1 MVDIIVVLIVVVL
14 LGFAL
19 KGSIKH
25 FKGDSPC
32 CGGGGGTVVLDI
44 PDKKLDKPVLGKKVL
59 KISGMH
65 CEHCVK
71 AVTEA
76 INKVDGASAKVNLS
90 ENEAVVSYD
99 RELDEEQLRSAVT
112 KAYDKLEEMGIGKEE
127 VKGILHK
134 LADFAKSLFN

>member
-1 MVDIIVVLIVVVL
+1 MVDIIIVLIVIVL

-25 FKGDSPC
+25 FKGESPC
-32 CGGGGGTVVLDI
+32 CGGGGGEIVLDI
-44 PDKKLDKPVLGKKVL
+44 PDKKLENPILGKKVL

-76 INKVDGASAKVNLS
+76 INKIDGAAAKGHQLPYHIYKTLRQCSDLPGIPHNSGEDQEGTGRVPVS
-90 ENEAVVSYD
+90 EAE
-99 RELDEEQLRSAVT
+99 R
-112 KAYDKLEEMGIGKEE
+112 G
-127 VKGILHK
+127 VK
-134 LADFAKSLFN
+134 

>member
-76 INKVDGASAKVNLS
+76 INKVDGHFFGSHGVK
-90 ENEAVVSYD
+90 
-99 RELDEEQLRSAVT
+99 LRDPFRFRRV
-112 KAYDKLEEMGIGKEE
+112 DMI
-127 VKGILHK
+127 
-134 LADFAKSLFN
+134 FC

>member
-1 MVDIIVVLIVVVL
+1 MVDIIVVLIVVIL

-32 CGGGGGTVVLDI
+32 CGGGTVVLDI

-76 INKVDGASAKVNLS
+76 INKIDGASAKVNLP

-99 RELDEEQLRSAVT
+99 RELDEEQLRR
-112 KAYDKLEEMGIGKEE
+112 I
-127 VKGILHK
+127 VKDAGYRVVSIK
-134 LADFAKSLFN
+134 